1 MKIYIIVFIALL
13 TGVNTLSLAQSNI
26 ITEEVSENI
35 RFRVDNHINTG
46 IVVGMIT
53 SEGATYYSY
62 GVKSLKTSDPVDEN
76 SVFEIGSVTKTFAG
90 ILLSDKHLKE
100 IIAQIIFNL
109 NSDGE
114 VESMTLL
121 QGGQEISGIKLDH

>member
-46 IVVGMIT
+46 IVVGMIA

-90 ILLSDKHLKE
+90 ILLADKHLKE
-100 IIAQIIFNL
+100 IIAQITFNL

>member
-62 GVKSLKTSDPVDEN
+62 GFKSLKTNDPVDEN

-90 ILLSDKHLKE
+90 ILLADKHLKE

-121 QGGQEISGIKLDH
+121 QGGQEISGLKLDH

>member
-53 SEGATYYSY
+53 SEGATYYRY
-62 GVKSLKTSDPVDEN
+62 GVKSLKTNDPVDEN
-76 SVFEIGSVTKTFAG
+76 SVFEIGQVTKTFAG

-100 IIAQIIFNL
+100 IIAQITFNL

-121 QGGQEISGIKLDH
+121 QGGQEISGLKLDH